1 MSEPPT
7 KNQDEEHLR
16 WLSISHYVCAG
27 LEALFA
33 CIPIIHLGLGLV
45 MVLAPQ
51 VFGPG
56 KNQPPAFLGLLFTFL
71 GLGIMFA
78 GWTLAALLAWAGR
91 CLDRRMHYTFCF
103 VMACVACLFQQFGIV
118 LGVFT
123 IIALVR
129 PSVKILFE
137 RKGNPV

>member
-1 MSEPPT
+1 
-7 KNQDEEHLR
+7 
-16 WLSISHYVCAG
+16 
-27 LEALFA
+27 
-33 CIPIIHLGLGLV
+33 

-103 VMACVACLFQQFGIV
+103 VMACVACLFQPFGIV
-118 LGVFT
+118 PGVFT
-123 IIALVR
+123 IIVLVR
-129 PSVKILFE
+129 PSVKTLFE